1 MVDPR
6 DGLVIQLVARIIR
19 AIAHYPE
26 LVVINAEA
34 TEDGAVSRP
43 RVHPADAQR
52 VIGRHGS
59 NVGSILT
66 FVAAVGWKQKRH
78 YSLEIRGDQGQA
90 REQERVD
97 G

>member
-19 AIAHYPE
+19 AIAHCPE

-34 TEDGAVSRP
+34 TEDGASFTA
-43 RVHPADAQR
+43 RVHPPDAQR

-66 FVAAVGWKQKRH
+66 VVAATGWKQKR
-78 YSLEIRGDQGQA
+78 
-90 REQERVD
+90 
-97 G
+97 